1 MQDSAYWWQFLF
13 SIVKVI
19 GILSHKIPKYA
30 ITNAIYFD
38 SQSTILWRRSV
49 FTQYF
54 DNWLASFKHQDN
66 SHHSKHAMDH
76 YLWRWWWGGGGVWL
90 GTCFQILL
98 FLSKISTV
106 HFYGW
111 KEWVVTKLVILCSC
125 EKCMIPA
132 LAYRIIVLSTPRLL
146 FVEKF
151 CTLFPPPSPPLP
163 PPDFILT
170 SSPLFINF

>member
-1 MQDSAYWWQFLF
+1 MQSLMPFTLTHNPQFYG
-13 SIVKVI
+13 V
-19 GILSHKIPKYA
+19 G
-30 ITNAIYFD
+30 
-38 SQSTILWRRSV
+38 V
-49 FTQYF
+49 FLP
-54 DNWLASFKHQDN
+54 NWLASFKHQDN

-76 YLWRWWWGGGGVWL
+76 LFMTVVGGGGGRV
-90 GTCFQILL
+90 TCFQILL

-125 EKCMIPA
+125 EKCMIPT

-151 CTLFPPPSPPLP
+151 CTPFPPPSSPPLP
-163 PPDFILT
+163 RFHSDLFPPFY
-170 SSPLFINF
+170 